1 MFHEMFHERG
11 TNLRQRGTNLKKI
24 LEMKKLV
31 VWAPPGPP
39 EGREAQIGNVAF
51 LQHPLITLW

>member
-1 MFHEMFHERG
+1 MFHERG